1 MVSSCIWPLNL
12 LSFIIYYLNFFVWRE
27 RAFILAPSSH
37 KTVTVQPQVL
47 LTQGPV
53 KLLIQVLTSSAS
65 IINHKYIV
73 DKSEGVL
80 V

>member
-1 MVSSCIWPLNL
+1 MVSSWIWPLNL
-12 LSFIIYYLNFFVWRE
+12 LSFIIYYLNFLCGGKGR
-27 RAFILAPSSH
+27 SSWH
-37 KTVTVQPQVL
+37 LQVTKLTVQPQVL

-53 KLLIQVLTSSAS
+53 KLLTQVLTSSAS
-65 IINHKYIV
+65 IIHHKYIV